1 MPSRWQMVGWR
12 HKGSQPRALS
22 AKQRSW
28 QHQVEAGF
36 SDKKTIPGMSREPL
50 LCTSP
55 ELCHHPAL
63 AERELGE
70 KLRQQIHGQLNVIFL
85 TTVAIQ
91 CSLNYLMNE

>member
-1 MPSRWQMVGWR
+1 MEAQGKPAQSFV
-12 HKGSQPRALS
+12 SQAE
-22 AKQRSW
+22 AW

-70 KLRQQIHGQLNVIFL
+70 KLRQQIRGQLNVIFL